1 MISFLE
7 KYPDVSRIDA
17 LKSEP
22 EKREFVLAFR
32 EIIRGK
38 IEAQI
43 YEEYEADDPYFIMS
57 EQEYMDFRSKYLD
70 IAIGHTGDKQRAL
83 PTLHKP
89 RSNTKI
95 STTWISVWSCST
107 ATSSMSPTFWR

>member
-1 MISFLE
+1 MRKELNLKMISFLE
-7 KYPDVSRIDA
+7 KYPNVTYIDA

-43 YEEYEADDPYFIMS
+43 YEEYEEDDPYFLMS
-57 EQEYMDFRSKYLD
+57 EQ
-70 IAIGHTGDKQRAL
+70 
-83 PTLHKP
+83 
-89 RSNTKI
+89 
-95 STTWISVWSCST
+95 
-107 ATSSMSPTFWR
+107 

>member
-7 KYPDVSRIDA
+7 KYPDVTYIDA

-22 EKREFVLAFR
+22 ERREFVLAFR

-43 YEEYEADDPYFIMS
+43 YEEYEKDDPYFIMS

-70 IAIGHTGDKQRAL
+70 IAIGHTGEDKDPSAKK
-83 PTLHKP
+83 TLRNRKL
-89 RSNTKI
+89 TGL
-95 STTWISVWSCST
+95 TTLISVWSCYI
-107 ATSSMSPTFWR
+107 AM